1 MTTFRSDIVAGIT
14 TMMSAYIA
22 ANPTLLRRHFRY
34 KPPSSVTDTP
44 FSYLDLRPE
53 TIGFDNSTRER
64 ILTADIVVLDRWT
77 ESGEA
82 MDRLD
87 DLADSLVTF
96 ISGSTYFH
104 IIAGSWWSQM
114 TIGDEDQDGLVGFR
128 VSIPI
133 HFMDGSQ

>member
-1 MTTFRSDIVAGIT
+1 
-14 TMMSAYIA
+14 MMNAYIA

-34 KPPSSVTDTP
+34 RPPSTVTDTP

-64 ILTADIVVLDRWT
+64 ILTVDIVVLDQWT
-77 ESGEA
+77 EAGEN

-87 DLADSLVTF
+87 ILADSLVTF

-104 IIAGSWWSQM
+104 IVAGSWWSEIQI
-114 TIGDEDQDGLVGFR
+114 TDEQQEGRVGFR
-128 VSIPI
+128 IRLEI
-133 HFMDGSQ
+133 HYMDGSQ